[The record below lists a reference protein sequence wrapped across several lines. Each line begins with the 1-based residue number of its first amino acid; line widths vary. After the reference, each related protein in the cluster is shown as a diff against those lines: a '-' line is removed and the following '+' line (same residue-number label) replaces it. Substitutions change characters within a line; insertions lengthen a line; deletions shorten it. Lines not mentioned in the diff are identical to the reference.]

1 MTARPWSPAAT
12 FAALLLCAPLA
23 LSACGQA
30 RNESVALQFQG
41 MKDQL
46 ADVEQTPDRT
56 AVEQV
61 LDDCMRDAR
70 EGRIT
75 TFEAAMFKPRF
86 KTVIKDGRIGET
98 EFLDLQAEYQA
109 MIAE

>member
-1 MTARPWSPAAT
+1 M
-12 FAALLLCAPLA
+12 
-23 LSACGQA
+23 
-30 RNESVALQFQG
+30 
-41 MKDQL
+41 
-46 ADVEQTPDRT
+46 
-56 AVEQV
+56 
-61 LDDCMRDAR
+61 
-70 EGRIT
+70 